1 MRRLVSIMLRSL
13 PELVNTLIFMLFFF
27 IVFGIIGIQTF
38 YGVIYQRCRFTEK
51 PFEGEWRIDPAQSSK
66 ICSINPNSKTSCD
79 YGTFCTTPINYDL
92 EHLSGDFYDYDPWRD
107 EIILYNSV
115 NFNNILVAVV
125 AVFEALTLEG
135 WSTQMENLVDSG
147 VGELA
152 IIFYLLVV
160 AFGSYFILNLILAV
174 IMGSF
179 TKFEK
184 QEIENSM
191 QEAEKKDDLM
201 K

>member
-1 MRRLVSIMLRSL
+1 M
-13 PELVNTLIFMLFFF
+13 
-27 IVFGIIGIQTF
+27 
-38 YGVIYQRCRFTEK
+38 
-51 PFEGEWRIDPAQSSK
+51 
-66 ICSINPNSKTSCD
+66 NPNSKTSCD
-79 YGTFCTTPINYDL
+79 DGTFCVSPINYDSHAK
-92 EHLSGDFYDYDPWRD
+92 HLSGNFYDYDPWRD
-107 EIILYNSV
+107 EKILYNSV

-135 WSTQMENLVDSG
+135 WSIQMENLVDSG

-152 IIFYLLVV
+152 VIFYLLVV

-191 QEAEKKDDLM
+191 KEAEKKDDLM
-201 K
+201 ENSQVIKTH